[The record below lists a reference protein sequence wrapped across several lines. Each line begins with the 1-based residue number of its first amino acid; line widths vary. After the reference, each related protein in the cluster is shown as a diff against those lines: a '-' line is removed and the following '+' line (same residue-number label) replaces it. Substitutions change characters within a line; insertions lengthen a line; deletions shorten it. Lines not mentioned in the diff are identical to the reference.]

1 MSKTRDTEIKLFGRT
16 ITSFLAVN
24 HCDPSSVSPFH
35 DVSSDQS
42 KEGSSSSSSSSCS
55 PTIGPNKVL
64 ADKNEKENNR
74 FKDPYILSDL
84 NKPLKAV
91 SEISSSPISSKTN
104 CDQQSEITT
113 TTTSTTSGE
122 KSTAL
127 KKPDKLLPC
136 PRCESANTKF
146 CYYNNYNVNQPR
158 YFCRNCQRYW
168 TAGGSMR
175 SVPVGS
181 GRRKNKGWP
190 SSNHYLQ
197 VTSEDCD
204 NNHSGTIL
212 SFGSSE
218 SSVTE
223 TGKHQS
229 GDTAKKSA
237 DHSVSQE
244 NQNYQG
250 LFLPPQ
256 VMSPNNTS
264 PWPYQ
269 WSPTGPNANFYPIPF
284 YWGCT
289 VPICPTSE
297 TSPCL
302 GKRSRDHQT
311 EGGINNTTTTSTTR
325 ARLVSE
331 SLRINGQAT
340 KSAVWSKLP
349 TKPEKKTQGFS
360 LFNGFD
366 TKGNSNRRSLV
377 VPQTSY
383 SLQANPAA
391 MSRVMNFR
399 ESMQQ

>member
-1 MSKTRDTEIKLFGRT
+1 MNVYIRKSCLLLILIKILQNFQVP
-16 ITSFLAVN
+16 AN
-24 HCDPSSVSPFH
+24 K
-35 DVSSDQS
+35 SDQES
-42 KEGSSSSSSSSCS
+42 
-55 PTIGPNKVL
+55 
-64 ADKNEKENNR
+64 NR

-84 NKPLKAV
+84 NEPQKAV
-91 SEISSSPISSKTN
+91 SEISSPRSSKNN
-104 CDQQSEITT
+104 CDQQSEI

-175 SVPVGS
+175 NVPVGS
-181 GRRKNKGWP
+181 GRRKNKGWA

-204 NNHSGTIL
+204 NNNSGTIL

-218 SSVTE
+218 SSMTE
-223 TGKHQS
+223 AVKHQS
-229 GDTAKKSA
+229 RDTTKISA
-237 DHSVSQE
+237 DSVSQE
-244 NQNYQG
+244 HKTYQR
-250 LFLPPQ
+250 FLPPQ
-256 VMSPNNTS
+256 VMLPNNSS

-269 WSPTGPNANFYPIPF
+269 WSPTGPNASFYPVPF

-289 VPICPTSE
+289 VPIYPTSE

-302 GKRSRDHQT
+302 GKRSRDQT
-311 EGGINNTTTTSTTR
+311 EGRINDTNTTITTTR

-331 SLRINGQAT
+331 SLKMNSEAT

-366 TKGNSNRRSLV
+366 TKGNSNRSSLV
-377 VPQTSY
+377 TETSH

-391 MSRVMNFR
+391 MSRAMNFR